1 MDKLLLK
8 NILEVI
14 CLEKVNYFL
23 YKGGF
28 AKCYAATNMDTKK
41 IYAVKVIEKA
51 SLNKNRAKQ
60 KV

>member
-1 MDKLLLK
+1 
-8 NILEVI
+8 VI
-14 CLEKVNYFL
+14 CLEKVKHFL